1 MSRLIPLLIFLV
13 TAMGLRAQ
21 PDTLYVPSGDTTY
34 AFPLVHGPLLDAEA
48 FVRTSHFA
56 FDTTRVAATLS
67 YRRGKPSGV
76 YRAYYPDGRP
86 LIFAVYGW
94 GSLHG
99 DWTEYDEQGRVA
111 LKGQYRMGVREGT
124 WAFRSQGI
132 VGEYKGGVPHG
143 KWRYYEDGSLARVEK
158 WHKGKLLQGSTYR
171 FLGIKTPI
179 R

>member
-1 MSRLIPLLIFLV
+1 MSRLFTLLSCLLLG
-13 TAMGLRAQ
+13 AALCAQ
-21 PDTLYVPSGDTTY
+21 PDTLFVPSGDTTY
-34 AFPLVHGPLLDAEA
+34 AFPLVHGPLMDAEA
-48 FVRTSHFA
+48 YVRTSHYA
-56 FDTTRVAATLS
+56 FDTTRVATTLS

-76 YRAYYPDGRP
+76 YRAFYPDGRP

-99 DWTEYDEQGRVA
+99 DWTEYDEQGRVS

-124 WAFRSQGI
+124 WAFRNQGI
-132 VGEYKGGVPHG
+132 VGEYEDGVPHG
-143 KWRYYEDGSLARVEK
+143 KWRYYEDGRLARVEK

>member
-1 MSRLIPLLIFLV
+1 MSRTLLLLLL
-13 TAMGLRAQ
+13 TAALLPARAQ
-21 PDTLYVPSGDTTY
+21 PDTLFVPSGDTIY
-34 AFPLVHGPLLDAEA
+34 AFPLVHSPLLDTVA
-48 FVRTSHFA
+48 FQRTSHYA
-56 FDTTRVAATLS
+56 FDTTRVATTLS

-76 YRAYYPDGRP
+76 YRAFYPDGRP

-99 DWTEYDEQGRVA
+99 DWTEYNEPGQVA

-124 WAFRSQGI
+124 WAFRDQGI
-132 VGEYKGGVPHG
+132 VGEYKNGVPHG
-143 KWRYYEDGSLARVEK
+143 KWRYYEDGRLSRVEK

-171 FLGIKTPI
+171 FLGIKSPI

>member
-1 MSRLIPLLIFLV
+1 MSRHFTLLSCLV
-13 TAMGLRAQ
+13 LGATLGAQ

-34 AFPLVHGPLLDAEA
+34 AFPLVHGPLKDAEA
-48 FVRTSHFA
+48 FVRTSHYA
-56 FDTTRVAATLS
+56 FDTTRVATTLS
-67 YRRGKPSGV
+67 FRRGKPSGV
-76 YRAYYPDGRP
+76 YRAFYPDGRP

-99 DWTEYDEQGRVA
+99 DWTEYDEQGRVS

-124 WAFRSQGI
+124 WAFRNQGI
-132 VGEYKGGVPHG
+132 VGEYKDGVPHG
-143 KWRYYEDGSLARVEK
+143 KWRYYEGGRLARVEK